1 MDWPD
6 EQYAAQDDPQ
16 TTVVGLM
23 SDTHG
28 ILDKRVLQAFRDAKV
43 DYILH
48 AGDVADKPNRLNIDQ
63 IRAQLE
69 EIAPTLIVRGNN
81 DDRWTPTHELPTR
94 VVLSAGR
101 ARFFVHHGDEEDAI
115 ANPLNALRPKG
126 GWKRGDVIVSG
137 HSHRPL
143 FARYA
148 PNGVL
153 FINPGSAGPS
163 RFNLPRRFSV
173 VTVETATIN
182 GIEASRMSVSDWDFS
197 IKDRDPAV
205 VEDPWIP
212 KDFELFDSRGVPMK
226 GHAPIK
232 KPVPHTPGEKMKH
245 NANFNPRD
253 PCLDE
258 FEEEVPIEVDGNMID
273 DAVDDA
279 DDAVDDAGWDEGR
292 RRRILSAP
300 PRTVEAWE
308 ARWEK
313 RFSCWWS
320 RTPLQ
325 EQLGACIPAL
335 SLHLGGRLQSAW
347 HTTQLSLGRSPRAKR
362 PPAQLPEGCE
372 WIGEREA
379 EIRLPDFPDFPEHFE
394 VPEVIPIPRLPG
406 MRDADM
412 AQGLLEPKGRGLP
425 ARGVE
430 PPARGSGRFE
440 STSAAD
446 WWSTLALGAGIG
458 ACGSAAVATCALTA
472 ASLAR
477 RARRL
482 SRLQLRQPRL
492 DRG

>member
-48 AGDVADKPNRLNIDQ
+48 AGARSRHSTTTTHLRTLQSQQSQSELRTADLAGICLPPPLPLLVFGYRPLFQPLPQVLVCLMDAGDVADKPNRLNIDQ

-258 FEEEVPIEVDGNMID
+258 FEEVESLT
-273 DAVDDA
+273 
-279 DDAVDDAGWDEGR
+279 
-292 RRRILSAP
+292 LSD
-300 PRTVEAWE
+300 
-308 ARWEK
+308 
-313 RFSCWWS
+313 
-320 RTPLQ
+320 L
-325 EQLGACIPAL
+325 
-335 SLHLGGRLQSAW
+335 
-347 HTTQLSLGRSPRAKR
+347 
-362 PPAQLPEGCE
+362 
-372 WIGEREA
+372 
-379 EIRLPDFPDFPEHFE
+379 
-394 VPEVIPIPRLPG
+394 
-406 MRDADM
+406 
-412 AQGLLEPKGRGLP
+412 
-425 ARGVE
+425 
-430 PPARGSGRFE
+430 
-440 STSAAD
+440 
-446 WWSTLALGAGIG
+446 
-458 ACGSAAVATCALTA
+458 
-472 ASLAR
+472 
-477 RARRL
+477 
-482 SRLQLRQPRL
+482 
-492 DRG
+492 